1 MKRFYI
7 ILAVLMT
14 ACQTNTPKNID
25 VDFDQWDSQKPGT
38 VVAQSIREDLGNG
51 FYDVSKSV
59 INHSDHWEGVGHFGY
74 LYFHRT
80 EICKCSVDLTSIS
93 PNGVYVVYHS
103 LTAKRLVIYNT
114 RSKETLELSDKY
126 IGYPKSAEWNIAGK
140 SAIVFLSTPND
151 EPLEEL
157 SISLN

>member
-14 ACQTNTPKNID
+14 ACQTSAPKNID

-38 VVAQSIREDLGNG
+38 VVAQSIRQDLGNG

-74 LYFHRT
+74 LYFHKT
-80 EICKCSVDLTSIS
+80 EICRCSAYNTSIS
-93 PNGVYVVYHS
+93 PDGNYVVYFSH
-103 LTAKRLVIYNT
+103 TKKKLVIYNT
-114 RSKETLELSDKY
+114 QSKETLELSDEY
-126 IGYPKSAEWNIAGK
+126 IGYPKSTEWNLEGK
-140 SAIVFLSTPND
+140 SAIISLSTPND
-151 EPLEEL
+151 ELLEKL
-157 SISLN
+157 SISLH